1 MRYNFDEIV
10 DRKNTDSHRWNLVN
24 KLWKDKDGLPLSTAD
39 MDFKS
44 PIEIIQAIKDR
55 ADHGIFGYAFI
66 PDSYYEAVINWVKS
80 RHNWEI
86 KREWLIC
93 TSGVVFALNTA
104 IVTFTN
110 PEDSIL
116 IQTPVYPPFFSIIK
130 NNNRN
135 LIENQLIYKDGRYT
149 IDFDILEKQLSSGVK
164 MIILCSPHNPVGRVW
179 SYEELKTVGEL
190 CIKYNVLM
198 VSDEI
203 HSDIVYSKIKHT
215 PLSSISEEIA
225 NNSITCISPTKTFNI
240 PGVGIST
247 AIIPNKKLR
256 DEYNKTLIKMA
267 ANGTHNIFSILASEI
282 AYRHGA
288 EWLDQLLPYLESNAN
303 LMEMYIRENIPAI
316 KFSKPEGTYLG
327 WLDCRQLGIEHEN
340 LRDYFVLRAKVE
352 LQDGRLFGSNGLGF
366 LRFNFATPRSVV
378 KEALERI
385 KASL

>member
-1 MRYNFDEIV
+1 M
-10 DRKNTDSHRWNLVN
+10 
-24 KLWKDKDGLPLSTAD
+24 
-39 MDFKS
+39 
-44 PIEIIQAIKDR
+44 
-55 ADHGIFGYAFI
+55 
-66 PDSYYEAVINWVKS
+66 
-80 RHNWEI
+80 
-86 KREWLIC
+86 
-93 TSGVVFALNTA
+93 
-104 IVTFTN
+104 
-110 PEDSIL
+110 
-116 IQTPVYPPFFSIIK
+116 
-130 NNNRN
+130 
-135 LIENQLIYKDGRYT
+135 IENQLIYKDGRYT

>member
-1 MRYNFDEIV
+1 LRYNFDEIV